1 MKLVATYEE
10 RYIMGVSN
18 TDARQFAVEAARI
31 AQDLKS
37 EDVVALDLRGLSGVC
52 DYVVIA
58 TGTSDRQMRGVADAL
73 SEYGKKIGQRPYG
86 IAGYDSSTW
95 IILDYVDVVVHLF
108 DRDRRNF
115 YDLELLW
122 GDAPQVNWARSESA

>member
-1 MKLVATYEE
+1 MRLVTTDEG
-10 RYIMGVSN
+10 RYIMGVSE
-18 TDARQFAVEAARI
+18 TDARQFAVETARI

-37 EDVVALDLRGLSGVC
+37 DDVVALDLRGLSSVC

-58 TGTSDRQMRGVADAL
+58 TGTSDRQMRGAADAMV
-73 SEYGKKIGQRPYG
+73 EYGKKIGQRPYG
-86 IAGYDSSTW
+86 IAGYDTSTW

-108 DRDRRNF
+108 DRERRNF